1 MEHQKFTSLPSRT
14 PTDSYSMIDDLKF
27 WPQSCPFLQEGSGGS
42 SNSSKKP
49 EETIIAVSYP
59 VYKSNKMT
67 EKNSKEQV
75 QPKPVA

>member
-1 MEHQKFTSLPSRT
+1 MECQKFTSLPSRT
-14 PTDSYSMIDDLKF
+14 PTDSYSMIDYPKF
-27 WPQSCPFLQEGSGGS
+27 WLQSFPFLQEGSGGS

-49 EETIIAVSYP
+49 KETIVAVSYP

-67 EKNSKEQV
+67 KNNSKEQV